1 MIFASFYQFLVHFQ
15 SSLHT
20 LKQDAGVW
28 TLLTEFVFPGDHR
41 AANSTREVRQSGVPL
56 SAQGGRRGGPRK
68 THLYGYDLRK
78 QFPTT
83 PPSTFPP
90 FDFRS
95 RELTSGG
102 LNGESA
108 ITTAWDDPDRTF
120 PLSHH
125 RKRHMQKLSSFS
137 YLNVI
142 YNRNKISHLMRR
154 DNGFKVINTL

>member
-1 MIFASFYQFLVHFQ
+1 M
-15 SSLHT
+15 
-20 LKQDAGVW
+20 
-28 TLLTEFVFPGDHR
+28 LTGFVFLEITEQQTLPVKCDR
-41 AANSTREVRQSGVPL
+41 VESPYLPR
-56 SAQGGRRGGPRK
+56 GGRRGGSRK

-95 RELTSGG
+95 CELTSGG
-102 LNGESA
+102 LNEESA
-108 ITTAWDDPDRTF
+108 ITKARDDPDRTF

-125 RKRHMQKLSSFS
+125 RKRHMQKLLSFS
-137 YLNVI
+137 YLNMI

-154 DNGFKVINTL
+154 DNGLKVINTL